1 MIKVNYSNAHY
12 HAGIRASYRHLPAN
26 HQMLENKTQSETLC
40 YHCGSECLNQ
50 SISLEDHCFC
60 CEGCKTV
67 FQVLNNNQLCDYYA
81 YNDQPGIKQNN
92 SQWAER
98 YAFLDRPEY
107 LDEFSFYKDKDQY
120 SVQFYIP
127 QMHCSS
133 CIWLLENLFKLND
146 GIISNRVNF
155 SSKELFIVFDKNK
168 LSLRQLVELLTS
180 IGYEPKLEIQDLK
193 TGIQLPKRNRI
204 LKIGIAGFCFANI
217 MMFSLPEYFNGGN
230 LVEQDLGML
239 FRLFIFLLSLPVLLF
254 CSTEFFAGAWNG
266 LKLKTITIDLPIA
279 LALIITFSRSVY
291 EIQSGLSNGYLDSFS
306 GIVFFML
313 LGRFIQDKSFT
324 SLSFDRNYKS
334 FFPIAV
340 MAMKKSKW
348 ISTPIEG
355 IEKNDRIL
363 IHNEEII
370 PVDGLL
376 LNGKAAL
383 DYSFVSGESQL
394 SFPKCGERVYAGA
407 RQTGEAIEISVIKS
421 VSQSY
426 LTNLWNNEIFKSEK
440 SNTYKKIDRLAQYFT
455 FVVLLLAL
463 TAGIYWYTANRQDLM
478 WNAFTTILIVACPC
492 ALLLAAS
499 FTHGNLLRVLSK
511 NKLYLKHPS
520 LLDQLNDVQ
529 HIVFD
534 KTGTLTRNG
543 SQKVHYHGKKLSR
556 EQEVRFYSLAKQSTH
571 PLSDS
576 VAQFIRTNQSIP
588 VLEFKQTA
596 GKGIEAWVQEHHVV
610 LGSAVFLN
618 APEAGL
624 EDYSTVHIKEDG
636 IYLGYFSIAQEFRP
650 GIENLFAKLINKFR
664 LSMLTGDQSG
674 SITKLLQLFKN
685 KQALHFGLKPIDKLE
700 FIRQLQQSHHEKIL
714 MVGDGLNDSGA
725 LKQSDVGIAVTEN
738 RNNFTPASDGI
749 LDGTSLYKLADML
762 HFIRDGKRT
771 IYLIFGYS
779 ILYNII
785 GGYYALNGILSPLI
799 AAILMPLSSIS
810 ILLLSYGITSFLAW
824 RHRLS

>member
-1 MIKVNYSNAHY
+1 MQTNRFI
-12 HAGIRASYRHLPAN
+12 
-26 HQMLENKTQSETLC
+26 LENNTQIQTLC
-40 YHCGSECLNQ
+40 YHCGSECPNQ
-50 SISLEDHCFC
+50 SIEIDNHYFC

-81 YNDQPGIKQNN
+81 YNSQPGIKQNN

-107 LDEFSFYKDKDQY
+107 WDEFISFKEKDQCR
-120 SVQFYIP
+120 VQFYIP

-133 CIWLLENLFKLND
+133 CIWLLENLFKLNE

-155 SSKELFIVFDKNK
+155 STKELFLVFDAKK
-168 LSLRQLVELLTS
+168 ISLRQLVELLTS

-193 TGIQLPKRNRI
+193 LGLQLPKRNRV

-217 MMFSLPEYFNGGN
+217 MMFSLPEYFNGGE
-230 LVEQDLGML
+230 LVEQDLAIL
-239 FRLFIFLLSLPVLLF
+239 FRLFIFILSLPVLFF
-254 CSTEFFAGAWNG
+254 CATEFFSGAWNG
-266 LKLKTITIDLPIA
+266 LKLKMITIDLPIA
-279 LALIITFSRSVY
+279 LALILTFSRSIY
-291 EIQSGLSNGYLDSFS
+291 EMQIGLSNGYLDSFS

-348 ISTPIEG
+348 ISTPIEA

-376 LNGKAAL
+376 LNGKASL

-394 SFPKCGERVYAGA
+394 SFPNCGERVYAGA
-407 RQTGEAIEISVIKS
+407 RQTGEAIEISVIKP

-426 LTNLWNNEIFKSEK
+426 LTNLWNNEIFKTEK
-440 SNTYKKIDRLAQYFT
+440 AKTYKEIDLIAQYFT
-455 FVVLLLAL
+455 LVVIVLAL
-463 TAGIYWYTANRQDLM
+463 AAGVYWYTENRPDLM
-478 WNAFTTILIVACPC
+478 WNAVTTILIVACPC

-499 FTHGNLLRVLSK
+499 FTNGNLLRILSK

-520 LLDQLNDVQ
+520 VLDQLNQID
-529 HIVFD
+529 HLVFD
-534 KTGTLTRNG
+534 KTGTLTKNG
-543 SQKVHYHGKKLSR
+543 SLKVLYCGTKLSQD
-556 EQEVRFYSLAKQSTH
+556 QEIRFYSLAKQSTH
-571 PLSDS
+571 PLSHS
-576 VAQFIRTNQSIP
+576 VAQYIQANQTIP
-588 VLEFKQTA
+588 VLEFKQIP
-596 GKGIEAWVQEHHVV
+596 GKGIEAWIQEHHVI
-610 LGSAVFLN
+610 LGSADFVK
-618 APEAGL
+618 AVDPEN
-624 EDYSTVHIKEDG
+624 EDQSTVHIKEDG
-636 IYLGYFSIAQEFRP
+636 NYLGYFSIAQEFRS
-650 GIENLFAKLINKFR
+650 GLDVLFDKLKSKYK
-664 LSMLTGDQSG
+664 LSMLTGDQPG
-674 SITKLLQLFKN
+674 ATTKLLGLFQQKN
-685 KQALHFGLKPIDKLE
+685 ALHFGLKPIDKLD
-700 FIRQLQQSHHEKIL
+700 FISKHQQKQGEKIL

-749 LDGTSLYKLADML
+749 LDGSSLQKLADML
-762 HFIRDGKRT
+762 LFVRDGKRT
-771 IYLIFGYS
+771 IYLIFIYS

-785 GGYYALNGILSPLI
+785 GGYFALNGILSPLI
-799 AAILMPLSSIS
+799 AAILMPISSIS
-810 ILLLSYGITSFLAW
+810 ILLLSYGITAFLAW
-824 RHRLS
+824 HRRLS